1 MGKHLVI
8 AGHGKQPS
16 GRIDYGAEGNG
27 YKENNLTK
35 ELCILMDAYAGE
47 EMSFITDHD
56 VYGYRE
62 MGIHTGWDSITEIHF
77 NAFNAASYGCEVL
90 IHADFEPDAMDKKLL
105 AVLDTYFVSRG
116 FKKRSTALGN
126 RLENMEVCK
135 TKGFNYRLIEVCF
148 IDNAGDFAIYQA
160 NKKAIAKGLVEA
172 ITGDVVVVAPEPVPT
187 SDVLYKVQVGA
198 YKTKTNADKM
208 ATKLKTA
215 GFEAVV
221 VKG

>member
-35 ELCILMDAYAGE
+35 ELCTLMDAYAGE

-56 VYGYRE
+56 VYGYRN

-77 NAFNAASYGCEVL
+77 NAFNTQAFGCEVL
-90 IHADFEPDAMDKKLL
+90 IHADFEPDVLDKKLL
-105 AVLDTYFVSRG
+105 AVLDTYFVSRDI
-116 FKKRSTALGN
+116 KKRSDLY
-126 RLENMEVCK
+126 NMNVCK
-135 TKGFNYRLIEVCF
+135 EKGFNYRLIEVCF
-148 IDNAGDFAIYQA
+148 IDNANDMKIYQA
-160 NKKAIAKGLVEA
+160 NKKAIAMGLVEA
-172 ITGDVVVVAPEPVPT
+172 ITGKVQTPAEPESAAT
-187 SDVLYKVQVGA
+187 GAMYRVQVGA
-198 YKTKTNADKM
+198 YKTKGNADKM
-208 ATKLKTA
+208 KEKLKTA

>member
-47 EMSFITDHD
+47 DMSFITDHD

-90 IHADFEPDAMDKKLL
+90 IHADFEPDEMDKKLL

-116 FKKRSTALGN
+116 FKKRSTSLGN
-126 RLENMEVCK
+126 RIENMEVCK
-135 TKGFNYRLIEVCF
+135 TKGFNYRLVEVCF
-148 IDNAGDFAIYQA
+148 IDNAGDIALYQA

-172 ITGDVVVVAPEPVPT
+172 ITGNAVVVASEPVSA

>member
-77 NAFNAASYGCEVL
+77 NAFNTASYGCEVL

-116 FKKRSTALGN
+116 FKKRSVALGN

-148 IDNAGDFAIYQA
+148 IDNGGDIALYQA

-172 ITGDVVVVAPEPVPT
+172 ITGNAVVVAPEPVPT

>member
-35 ELCILMDAYAGE
+35 ELCTLMDAYAGE
-47 EMSFITDHD
+47 ELSFITDHD
-56 VYGYRE
+56 VYAYST

-90 IHADFEPDAMDKKLL
+90 IHADFEPDELDKKLL

-126 RLENMEVCK
+126 RIENMEVCK

-148 IDNAGDFAIYQA
+148 IDNAGDMALYQA

-172 ITGDVVVVAPEPVPT
+172 ITGQAVQMAPEPVQN

>member
-90 IHADFEPDAMDKKLL
+90 IHADFEPDELDKKLL

-126 RLENMEVCK
+126 RIENMEVCK
-135 TKGFNYRLIEVCF
+135 TKGFNYRLVEVCF
-148 IDNAGDFAIYQA
+148 IDNAGDIALYQA

-172 ITGDVVVVAPEPVPT
+172 ITGNPVVVAPEPVPA

>member
-35 ELCILMDAYAGE
+35 ELCTLMDAYAGE
-47 EMSFITDHD
+47 ELSFITDHD
-56 VYGYRE
+56 VYAYRT

-77 NAFNAASYGCEVL
+77 NAFNTQAAGCEVL
-90 IHADFEPDAMDKKLL
+90 IHADFEPDELDKKLL
-105 AVLDTYFVSRG
+105 AVLEKQFASRG
-116 FKKRSTALGN
+116 IKKRSDLY
-126 RLENMEVCK
+126 NMNVSKE
-135 TKGFNYRLIEVCF
+135 KGFNYRLVEVCF
-148 IDNAGDFAIYQA
+148 IDNANDMKIYQA
-160 NKKAIAKGLVEA
+160 NKKALAMGLVEA
-172 ITGDVVVVAPEPVPT
+172 ITGKVKTPAEPET
-187 SDVLYKVQVGA
+187 EATGSLYRVQVGA
-198 YKTKTNADKM
+198 YKTKGNADKM
-208 ATKLKTA
+208 KEKLKTA

>member
-35 ELCILMDAYAGE
+35 ELCTLMDAYAGE
-47 EMSFITDHD
+47 EMTFITDHD
-56 VYGYRE
+56 VYAYRT

-77 NAFNAASYGCEVL
+77 NAFNTQAYGCEVL
-90 IHADFEPDAMDKKLL
+90 IHADFEPDELDKKLL
-105 AVLDTYFVSRG
+105 KVLDQTFESRG
-116 FKKRSTALGN
+116 IKKRSDLY
-126 RLENMEVCK
+126 NMNVCK
-135 TKGFNYRLIEVCF
+135 EKGFNYRLVEVCF
-148 IDNAGDFAIYQA
+148 IDNANDMKVYQA
-160 NKKAIAKGLVEA
+160 NKKALAMGLVEA
-172 ITGDVVVVAPEPVPT
+172 ITGKVQTPAEPET
-187 SDVLYKVQVGA
+187 EATGSLYRVQVGA
-198 YKTKTNADKM
+198 YKTKGNADKM
-208 ATKLKTA
+208 KEKLKTA

>member
-35 ELCILMDAYAGE
+35 ELCTLMDAYAGE

-56 VYGYRE
+56 VYGYRN

-77 NAFNAASYGCEVL
+77 NAFNTQAYGCEVL
-90 IHADFEPDAMDKKLL
+90 VHADFEPDALDKKLL
-105 AVLDTYFVSRG
+105 AVLEQHFASRG
-116 FKKRSTALGN
+116 IKKRSDLY
-126 RLENMEVCK
+126 NMNVCK
-135 TKGFNYRLIEVCF
+135 EKGFNYRLVEVCF
-148 IDNAGDFAIYQA
+148 IDNANDMKIYQA
-160 NKKAIAKGLVEA
+160 NKKAIAMGLVEA
-172 ITGDVVVVAPEPVPT
+172 ITGKVQTPAEPET
-187 SDVLYKVQVGA
+187 AATGSLYRVQVGA
-198 YKTKTNADKM
+198 YKTKGNADKM
-208 ATKLKTA
+208 KEKLKTA

>member
-35 ELCILMDAYAGE
+35 ELCTLMDAYAGE
-47 EMSFITDHD
+47 ELSFITDHD
-56 VYGYRE
+56 VYAYRT

-77 NAFNAASYGCEVL
+77 NAFNTQAAGCEVL
-90 IHADFEPDAMDKKLL
+90 IHADFEPDALDKKLL
-105 AVLDTYFVSRG
+105 AVLEKHFASRG
-116 FKKRSTALGN
+116 IKKRNDLY
-126 RLENMEVCK
+126 NMNVCK
-135 TKGFNYRLIEVCF
+135 TKGFNYRLVEVCF
-148 IDNAGDFAIYQA
+148 IDNANDMKIYQA
-160 NKKAIAKGLVEA
+160 NKKAIAMGLVEA
-172 ITGDVVVVAPEPVPT
+172 IVGKVQTPAEPEKAA
-187 SDVLYKVQVGA
+187 SGSLYRVQVGA
-198 YKTKTNADKM
+198 YKTKDNADKM
-208 ATKLKTA
+208 KEKLKTA

>member
-35 ELCILMDAYAGE
+35 ELCTLMDAYAGE

-56 VYGYRE
+56 VYAYRT

-77 NAFNAASYGCEVL
+77 NAFNTQAYGCEVL
-90 IHADFEPDAMDKKLL
+90 IHADFEPDELDKKVL
-105 AVLDTYFVSRG
+105 AVLEKHFASRG
-116 FKKRSTALGN
+116 IKKRSDLY
-126 RLENMEVCK
+126 NMNVCK
-135 TKGFNYRLIEVCF
+135 TKGFNYRLVEVCF
-148 IDNAGDFAIYQA
+148 IDNANDMKIYQA
-160 NKKAIAKGLVEA
+160 NKKAIAMGLVEA
-172 ITGDVVVVAPEPVPT
+172 IVGKVQTPAEPEKVAPG
-187 SDVLYKVQVGA
+187 SLYRVQVGA
-198 YKTKTNADKM
+198 YKTKGNADKM
-208 ATKLKTA
+208 KEKLKTA

>member
-77 NAFNAASYGCEVL
+77 NAFNTTAKGCEVL
-90 IHADFEPDAMDKKLL
+90 VHADLEADALDLKLL
-105 AVLDTYFVSRG
+105 KVLDQTFESRG
-116 FKKRSTALGN
+116 IKKRSDLY
-126 RLENMEVCK
+126 NMNVCLA
-135 TKGFNYRLIEVCF
+135 KGFNYRLIEVCF
-148 IDNAGDFAIYQA
+148 IDNAGDIALYQA

-172 ITGDVVVVAPEPVPT
+172 ITGNAVVVAPEPVPT

>member
-56 VYGYRE
+56 VYAYRE

-77 NAFNAASYGCEVL
+77 NAFNTQSYGCEVL
-90 IHADFEPDAMDKKLL
+90 IHEDFEPDEMDKKLL

-116 FKKRSTALGN
+116 FKKRSVALGN

-135 TKGFNYRLIEVCF
+135 AKGFNYRLIEVCF
-148 IDNAGDFAIYQA
+148 IDNVGDIKIYQA
-160 NKKAIAKGLVEA
+160 NKKALAKGLVEA
-172 ITGDVVVVAPEPVPT
+172 ITGKAVAAEPVANP
-187 SDVLYKVQVGA
+187 SNVLYKVQVGA

-208 ATKLKTA
+208 KEKLKTA
-215 GFEAVV
+215 GFDTVV

>member
-35 ELCILMDAYAGE
+35 ELCTLMDAYAGE

-56 VYGYRE
+56 VYGYRN

-77 NAFNAASYGCEVL
+77 NAFNTQAFGCEVL
-90 IHADFEPDAMDKKLL
+90 IHADFEPDALDKKLL
-105 AVLDTYFVSRG
+105 AVLDTYFVSRDI
-116 FKKRSTALGN
+116 KKRSDLY
-126 RLENMEVCK
+126 NMNVCK
-135 TKGFNYRLIEVCF
+135 EKGFNYRLIEVCF
-148 IDNAGDFAIYQA
+148 IDNANDMKIYQA
-160 NKKAIAKGLVEA
+160 NKKAIAMGLVEA
-172 ITGDVVVVAPEPVPT
+172 ITGKVQTPAEPESAAT
-187 SDVLYKVQVGA
+187 GAMYRVQVGA
-198 YKTKTNADKM
+198 YKTKGNADKM
-208 ATKLKTA
+208 KEKLKTA

>member
-35 ELCILMDAYAGE
+35 ELCTLMDAYAGE
-47 EMSFITDHD
+47 ELSFITDHD
-56 VYGYRE
+56 VYAYRT

-77 NAFNAASYGCEVL
+77 NAFNTQSAGCEVL
-90 IHADFEPDAMDKKLL
+90 IHADFEPDVLDKKLL
-105 AVLDTYFVSRG
+105 AVLEQHFASRG
-116 FKKRSTALGN
+116 IKKRSDLY
-126 RLENMEVCK
+126 NMNVCK
-135 TKGFNYRLIEVCF
+135 EKGFNYRLMEICF
-148 IDNAGDFAIYQA
+148 IDNANDMKIYQA
-160 NKKAIAKGLVEA
+160 NKKAIALGLVEA
-172 ITGDVVVVAPEPVPT
+172 IVGKVQTPAEPETEATG
-187 SDVLYKVQVGA
+187 SLYRVQVGA
-198 YKTKTNADKM
+198 YKTKGNADKM
-208 ATKLKTA
+208 KEKLKTA

>member
-35 ELCILMDAYAGE
+35 ELCTLMDAYAGE

-56 VYGYRE
+56 VYAYRT

-77 NAFNAASYGCEVL
+77 NAFNTVSYGCEVL

-126 RLENMEVCK
+126 RIENMEVCK

-148 IDNAGDFAIYQA
+148 IDNAGDIAIYQA

-172 ITGDVVVVAPEPVPT
+172 ITGNAVVVAPEPVSA

>member
-77 NAFNAASYGCEVL
+77 NAFNTTAKGCEVL

-126 RLENMEVCK
+126 RIENMEVCK

-148 IDNAGDFAIYQA
+148 IDNAGDIAIYQA

-172 ITGDVVVVAPEPVPT
+172 ITGNAVVVAPEPVSA

>member
-35 ELCILMDAYAGE
+35 ELCTLMDAYAGE
-47 EMSFITDHD
+47 ELSFITDHD
-56 VYGYRE
+56 VYAYRT

-77 NAFNAASYGCEVL
+77 NAFNTAAYGCEVL
-90 IHADFEPDAMDKKLL
+90 VHADLEADALDLKLL
-105 AVLDTYFVSRG
+105 KVLDQTFESRG
-116 FKKRSTALGN
+116 IKKRSDLY
-126 RLENMEVCK
+126 NMNVCLA
-135 TKGFNYRLIEVCF
+135 KGFNYRLIEVCF
-148 IDNAGDFAIYQA
+148 IDNAGDIDLYQT

-172 ITGDVVVVAPEPVPT
+172 ITGNPVVVAPEPVPA

>member
-35 ELCILMDAYAGE
+35 ELCTLLDAYAGE
-47 EMSFITDHD
+47 ELSFITDHD
-56 VYGYRE
+56 VYAYRT

-77 NAFNAASYGCEVL
+77 NAFNTQAYGCEVL
-90 IHADFEPDAMDKKLL
+90 IHADFEPDALDKKML
-105 AVLDTYFVSRG
+105 AVLEKHFASRG
-116 FKKRSTALGN
+116 IKKCSELY
-126 RLENMEVCK
+126 NMNVCK
-135 TKGFNYRLIEVCF
+135 TKGFNYRLVEVCF
-148 IDNAGDFAIYQA
+148 IDNANDMKIYQA
-160 NKKAIAKGLVEA
+160 NKKAIAMGLVEA
-172 ITGDVVVVAPEPVPT
+172 ITGKVQTPAEPET
-187 SDVLYKVQVGA
+187 AATGSLYRVQVGA
-198 YKTKTNADKM
+198 YKTKGNADKM
-208 ATKLKTA
+208 KEKLKTA

>member
-35 ELCILMDAYAGE
+35 ELCTLMDAYAGE

-56 VYGYRE
+56 VYAYRT

-77 NAFNAASYGCEVL
+77 NAFNTAAYGCEVL
-90 IHADFEPDAMDKKLL
+90 IHADFEPDALDKKLL

-126 RLENMEVCK
+126 RIENMEVCK
-135 TKGFNYRLIEVCF
+135 TKGFNYRLVEVCF
-148 IDNAGDFAIYQA
+148 IDNANDMKVYQA
-160 NKKAIAKGLVEA
+160 NKKAIAMGLVEA
-172 ITGDVVVVAPEPVPT
+172 ITGKVQTPAEPET
-187 SDVLYKVQVGA
+187 EATGSLYRVQVGA
-198 YKTKTNADKM
+198 YKTKGNADKM
-208 ATKLKTA
+208 KEKLKTA

>member
-35 ELCILMDAYAGE
+35 ELCTLMDAYAGE

-56 VYGYRE
+56 VYAYRT

-77 NAFNAASYGCEVL
+77 NAYNTQAYGCEVL
-90 IHADFEPDAMDKKLL
+90 IHADFEPDELDKKLL

-126 RLENMEVCK
+126 RIENMEVCK
-135 TKGFNYRLIEVCF
+135 TKGFNYRLVEVCF
-148 IDNAGDFAIYQA
+148 IDNANDMKVYQA

-172 ITGDVVVVAPEPVPT
+172 ITGNVVVVAPEPVPT

>member
-35 ELCILMDAYAGE
+35 ELCTLMDAYAGE

-90 IHADFEPDAMDKKLL
+90 IHADFEPDALDKKLL
-105 AVLDTYFVSRG
+105 AVLEKHFASRG
-116 FKKRSTALGN
+116 IKKRSDLY
-126 RLENMEVCK
+126 NMNVCLA
-135 TKGFNYRLIEVCF
+135 KGFNYRLIEVCF
-148 IDNAGDFAIYQA
+148 IDNAGDIALYQA

-172 ITGDVVVVAPEPVPT
+172 ITGNSVFVAPEPVPA

>member
-90 IHADFEPDAMDKKLL
+90 IHDDFEPDAMDKKLL

-126 RLENMEVCK
+126 RIENMEVCK
-135 TKGFNYRLIEVCF
+135 TKGFNYRLVEVCF
-148 IDNAGDFAIYQA
+148 VDNAGDIAIYQA

-172 ITGDVVVVAPEPVPT
+172 ITGNAVVVASEPVPT

>member
-16 GRIDYGAEGNG
+16 GRIDYGAEGTG

-35 ELCILMDAYAGE
+35 ELCTLMDAYAGD

-56 VYGYRE
+56 VYAYRT

-77 NAFNAASYGCEVL
+77 NAFNTTAKGCEVL
-90 IHADFEPDAMDKKLL
+90 VHADLEADALDLKLL
-105 AVLDTYFVSRG
+105 KVLDQTFESRG
-116 FKKRSTALGN
+116 IKKRSDLY
-126 RLENMEVCK
+126 NMNVCLA
-135 TKGFNYRLIEVCF
+135 KGFNYRLIEVCF
-148 IDNAGDFAIYQA
+148 IDNAGDIAIYQA

-172 ITGDVVVVAPEPVPT
+172 ITGKVQTPAEPET
-187 SDVLYKVQVGA
+187 DATGSLYRVQVGA
-198 YKTKTNADKM
+198 YKTKGNADKM
-208 ATKLKTA
+208 KEKLKTA

>member
-1 MGKHLVI
+1 MGKHLII

-77 NAFNAASYGCEVL
+77 NAFNTASYGCEVL
-90 IHADFEPDAMDKKLL
+90 IHEDFEADEMDKKLL

-126 RLENMEVCK
+126 RIENMEVCK
-135 TKGFNYRLIEVCF
+135 TKGFNYRLVEVCF
-148 IDNAGDFAIYQA
+148 IDNASDIAIYQA

-172 ITGDVVVVAPEPVPT
+172 ITGNAVVVAPEPVQP

>member
-77 NAFNAASYGCEVL
+77 NAFNTASYGCEVL

-126 RLENMEVCK
+126 RIENMEVCK

-148 IDNAGDFAIYQA
+148 IDNAGDIALYQA

-172 ITGDVVVVAPEPVPT
+172 ITGNAVVVAPEPVPV

>member
-47 EMSFITDHD
+47 DMSFITDHD

-77 NAFNAASYGCEVL
+77 NAFNTASYGCEVL

-116 FKKRSTALGN
+116 IKKRNDLY
-126 RLENMEVCK
+126 NMNVSKE
-135 TKGFNYRLIEVCF
+135 KGFNYRLVEVCF
-148 IDNAGDFAIYQA
+148 IDNLGDMSTYQL

-172 ITGDVVVVAPEPVPT
+172 ITGNAVVVAPEPVPN

-208 ATKLKTA
+208 VTKLKTA